1 MNEKVNIQNL
11 IELLVE
17 KHRITPKEAEEFVK
31 TFFAVIEEGLE
42 QDKYVKIK
50 GLGTFKLI
58 GVESRGSIDVN
69 TGERIEIQ
77 GHTKVSFTP
86 DSALKELINRP
97 FGHFETVI
105 LNENT
110 VLEDTPIEKA
120 GEDELEDVSIGQNVA
135 DESDTISEIPS
146 EPASPLIESVIATE
160 KVATEEDADE
170 QQEEEGEIST
180 TEETL
185 KNSQQKEDTDE
196 GVLQQTDIK
205 ENKDNGLKWFMI
217 ALACVLL
224 ACAGIVF
231 YLYYPDLQ
239 EESIPVSSEEEYTY
253 PTVTMG
259 LQQDSIQEDPL
270 KRTEDTL
277 RIPQPTTAEENPVS
291 RQQVEKKVVPEE
303 PQKVVKKTTVKS
315 QPVNPDSVNYEI
327 VGTETIYTVKE
338 GETLT
343 RISLRFYGT
352 KALWPYIV
360 KHNADVL
367 KNPNNVTSGTTLKI
381 PKLIDRKSVV

>member
-120 GEDELEDVSIGQNVA
+120 GEDEL
-135 DESDTISEIPS
+135 DTISEIPS

-170 QQEEEGEIST
+170 QQKEEGEIST

-205 ENKDNGLKWFMI
+205 ENKDNGLIWFMI
-217 ALACVLL
+217 ALACVFLV
-224 ACAGIVF
+224 CAGIVF

-259 LQQDSIQEDPL
+259 LQQDSIQGDSL

-277 RIPQPTTAEENPVS
+277 RIPQPTIVEENPAS
-291 RQQVEKKVVPEE
+291 KQQVENKVVPEE
-303 PQKVVKKTTVKS
+303 PQKVDKKTTVKS

-327 VGTETIYTVKE
+327 VGTETTYTVKE

-381 PKLIDRKSVV
+381 PKLIKKQ

>member
-135 DESDTISEIPS
+135 DELDTISEIPS

-160 KVATEEDADE
+160 KVATEEDADK
-170 QQEEEGEIST
+170 QQEEEGKIST

-185 KNSQQKEDTDE
+185 KNSQQKEDTYE

-259 LQQDSIQEDPL
+259 LQQDSIQEDSL

-277 RIPQPTTAEENPVS
+277 RIPQPTTAEENPAS

-327 VGTETIYTVKE
+327 VGTETTYTVKE
-338 GETLT
+338 GEMLT

-381 PKLIDRKSVV
+381 PKLIKKQ

>member
-120 GEDELEDVSIGQNVA
+120 GEDELEDVSIGQNVS
-135 DESDTISEIPS
+135 DELDTISEIPS

-160 KVATEEDADE
+160 KVATEEDADK
-170 QQEEEGEIST
+170 QQEEEGKIST

-217 ALACVLL
+217 ALACVFLV
-224 ACAGIVF
+224 CAGIVF

-239 EESIPVSSEEEYTY
+239 EKSIPVSSEEEYTY

-259 LQQDSIQEDPL
+259 LQQDSIQGDSL

-277 RIPQPTTAEENPVS
+277 RIPQPTTAEENPAS
-291 RQQVEKKVVPEE
+291 RQQVEKKVVSEE

-327 VGTETIYTVKE
+327 VGTETTYTVKE

-381 PKLIDRKSVV
+381 PKLIKKQ

>member
-1 MNEKVNIQNL
+1 M
-11 IELLVE
+11 
-17 KHRITPKEAEEFVK
+17 
-31 TFFAVIEEGLE
+31 
-42 QDKYVKIK
+42 
-50 GLGTFKLI
+50 
-58 GVESRGSIDVN
+58 
-69 TGERIEIQ
+69 
-77 GHTKVSFTP
+77 
-86 DSALKELINRP
+86 
-97 FGHFETVI
+97 
-105 LNENT
+105 
-110 VLEDTPIEKA
+110 
-120 GEDELEDVSIGQNVA
+120 
-135 DESDTISEIPS
+135 
-146 EPASPLIESVIATE
+146 
-160 KVATEEDADE
+160 
-170 QQEEEGEIST
+170 
-180 TEETL
+180 
-185 KNSQQKEDTDE
+185 QQKEDTYE

-259 LQQDSIQEDPL
+259 LQQDSIQEDSL

-327 VGTETIYTVKE
+327 VGTETTYTVKE

-381 PKLIDRKSVV
+381 PKLIKKQ

>member
-146 EPASPLIESVIATE
+146 EPASPLIESVIVTE

-217 ALACVLL
+217 ALACVFLV
-224 ACAGIVF
+224 CAGIVF

-239 EESIPVSSEEEYTY
+239 EKSIPVSSEEEYTY

-259 LQQDSIQEDPL
+259 LQQDSIQGDSL

-277 RIPQPTTAEENPVS
+277 RIPQPTTAEENPAS
-291 RQQVEKKVVPEE
+291 RQQVEKKVVSEE

-327 VGTETIYTVKE
+327 VGTETTYTVKE

-381 PKLIDRKSVV
+381 PKLIKKQ

>member
-17 KHRITPKEAEEFVK
+17 KHRIAPKEAEEFVK
-31 TFFAVIEEGLE
+31 TFFAVIEKGLE

-110 VLEDTPIEKA
+110 VLEDTPIERTD
-120 GEDELEDVSIGQNVA
+120 ENELEDTSIGQNA
-135 DESDTISEIPS
+135 ANESAAISDIFPEA
-146 EPASPLIESVIATE
+146 ASPSFESVIVTE
-160 KVATEEDADE
+160 NVAIEESADE
-170 QQEEEGEIST
+170 QEKEGESST
-180 TEETL
+180 TEETQ
-185 KNSQQKEDTDE
+185 KNSQKTEDTDK
-196 GVLQQTDIK
+196 GVLPQAVIK
-205 ENKDNGLKWFMI
+205 ENKGNGLKWFAI
-217 ALACVLL
+217 VLICVLG
-224 ACAGIVF
+224 ACASIVF

-239 EESIPVSSEEEYTY
+239 EKSAPISLEEEYTS
-253 PTVTMG
+253 PTVMVD
-259 LQQDSIQEDPL
+259 LKQDSIQEDSL

-277 RIPQPTTAEENPVS
+277 RIQQSTNPAS
-291 RQQVEKKVVPEE
+291 KQQVEI
-303 PQKVVKKTTVKS
+303 PQKVVKETTVKA
-315 QPVNPDSVNYEI
+315 QPVEPDSVNYEI
-327 VGTETIYTVKE
+327 MGTETTYTVKE

-381 PKLIDRKSVV
+381 PKLIEKQ

>member
-135 DESDTISEIPS
+135 DELDTISEIPS

-160 KVATEEDADE
+160 KVATEEDADK
-170 QQEEEGEIST
+170 QQEEEGKIST

-185 KNSQQKEDTDE
+185 KNSQQKEDTYE

-259 LQQDSIQEDPL
+259 LQQDSIQEDSL

-277 RIPQPTTAEENPVS
+277 RIPQSTTAEENPAS

-327 VGTETIYTVKE
+327 VGTETTYTVKE

-381 PKLIDRKSVV
+381 PKLIKKQ

>member
-135 DESDTISEIPS
+135 DELDTISEIPS

-160 KVATEEDADE
+160 KVATEEDADK
-170 QQEEEGEIST
+170 QQEEEGKIST

-259 LQQDSIQEDPL
+259 LLQDSIQEDSL

-277 RIPQPTTAEENPVS
+277 RIPQPTTAEENPAS

-303 PQKVVKKTTVKS
+303 PQKVVKKTTIKS

-327 VGTETIYTVKE
+327 VGTETTYTVKE

-381 PKLIDRKSVV
+381 PKLIKKQ

>member
-170 QQEEEGEIST
+170 QQEEEGKIST

-185 KNSQQKEDTDE
+185 KNSQQKEDTYE

-259 LQQDSIQEDPL
+259 LQQDSIQKDYL

-327 VGTETIYTVKE
+327 VGTETTYTVKE

-381 PKLIDRKSVV
+381 PKLIKKQ

>member
-120 GEDELEDVSIGQNVA
+120 GEDEL
-135 DESDTISEIPS
+135 DTISEIPS

-170 QQEEEGEIST
+170 QQKEEGEIST

-185 KNSQQKEDTDE
+185 KNLQQKEDTYE

-259 LQQDSIQEDPL
+259 LQQDSIQEDSL

-277 RIPQPTTAEENPVS
+277 RIPQSTTAEENPAS

-303 PQKVVKKTTVKS
+303 PQKVDKKTTVKS

-327 VGTETIYTVKE
+327 VGTETTYTVKE

-381 PKLIDRKSVV
+381 PKLIKKQ

>member
-17 KHRITPKEAEEFVK
+17 KHRIAPKEAEEFVK
-31 TFFAVIEEGLE
+31 TFFAVIEKGLE

-110 VLEDTPIEKA
+110 VLEDTPIERTD
-120 GEDELEDVSIGQNVA
+120 ENELEDISIGQNA
-135 DESDTISEIPS
+135 ANASAAISDIFPEA
-146 EPASPLIESVIATE
+146 ASPSIESVIVTE
-160 KVATEEDADE
+160 NVAIEENADE
-170 QQEEEGEIST
+170 QEKEGESST
-180 TEETL
+180 TEETQ
-185 KNSQQKEDTDE
+185 KNSQKTEDTDK
-196 GVLQQTDIK
+196 GVLPQAVIK
-205 ENKDNGLKWFMI
+205 ENKGNGLKWFAI
-217 ALACVLL
+217 VLICVLG
-224 ACAGIVF
+224 ACASIVF

-239 EESIPVSSEEEYTY
+239 EKSAPISLEEEYTS
-253 PTVTMG
+253 PTVMVD
-259 LQQDSIQEDPL
+259 LKQDSIQEDSL

-277 RIPQPTTAEENPVS
+277 RVLQSTNPAS
-291 RQQVEKKVVPEE
+291 KQQVEI
-303 PQKVVKKTTVKS
+303 PQKVVKETTVKA
-315 QPVNPDSVNYEI
+315 QPVEPDSVNYEI
-327 VGTETIYTVKE
+327 MGTETTYTVKE

-381 PKLIDRKSVV
+381 PKLIEKQ

>member
-42 QDKYVKIK
+42 QEKYVKIK

-120 GEDELEDVSIGQNVA
+120 GEDEL
-135 DESDTISEIPS
+135 DTISEIPS

-170 QQEEEGEIST
+170 QQKEEGEIST

-185 KNSQQKEDTDE
+185 KNLQQKEDTYE

-239 EESIPVSSEEEYTY
+239 EESIPVSSEEEYNY

-259 LQQDSIQEDPL
+259 LQQDSIQEDSL

-277 RIPQPTTAEENPVS
+277 RIPQPTTAEENPAS

-303 PQKVVKKTTVKS
+303 SQKVVKKTTVKS

-327 VGTETIYTVKE
+327 VGTETTYTVKE

-381 PKLIDRKSVV
+381 PKLIKKQ

>member
-120 GEDELEDVSIGQNVA
+120 GEDEL
-135 DESDTISEIPS
+135 DTISEIPS

-170 QQEEEGEIST
+170 QQKEEGEIST

-185 KNSQQKEDTDE
+185 KNLQQKEDTYE

-259 LQQDSIQEDPL
+259 LQQDSIQEDSL

-303 PQKVVKKTTVKS
+303 PQKVDKKTTVKS

-327 VGTETIYTVKE
+327 VGTETTYTVKE

-381 PKLIDRKSVV
+381 PKLIKKQ

>member
-86 DSALKELINRP
+86 DSSLKELINRP

-259 LQQDSIQEDPL
+259 LQQDSIQEDSL

-327 VGTETIYTVKE
+327 VGTETTYTVKE

-381 PKLIDRKSVV
+381 PKLIKKQ

>member
-135 DESDTISEIPS
+135 DELDTISEIPS

-160 KVATEEDADE
+160 KVTTEEGADK
-170 QQEEEGEIST
+170 QQEEEGKIST

-185 KNSQQKEDTDE
+185 KNSQQKEDTYE

-259 LQQDSIQEDPL
+259 LQQDSIQEDSL

-381 PKLIDRKSVV
+381 PKLIKKQ

>member
-17 KHRITPKEAEEFVK
+17 KHRIAPKEAEEFVK
-31 TFFAVIEEGLE
+31 TFFAVIEKGLE

-110 VLEDTPIEKA
+110 VLEDTPIERTD
-120 GEDELEDVSIGQNVA
+120 ENELEDTSIGQNA
-135 DESDTISEIPS
+135 ANESAAISDIFPEA
-146 EPASPLIESVIATE
+146 ASPSIESVIVTE
-160 KVATEEDADE
+160 NVAIEENADE
-170 QQEEEGEIST
+170 QEKKGESST
-180 TEETL
+180 TEETQ
-185 KNSQQKEDTDE
+185 KNSQKTEDTDK
-196 GVLQQTDIK
+196 GVLPQAVIK
-205 ENKDNGLKWFMI
+205 ENKGNGLKWFAI
-217 ALACVLL
+217 VLICVLG
-224 ACAGIVF
+224 ACASIVF

-239 EESIPVSSEEEYTY
+239 EKSAPISLEEEYTS
-253 PTVTMG
+253 PTVMVD
-259 LQQDSIQEDPL
+259 LKQDSIQEDSL

-277 RIPQPTTAEENPVS
+277 RVQQSTNPAS
-291 RQQVEKKVVPEE
+291 KQQVEI
-303 PQKVVKKTTVKS
+303 PQKVVKETTVKAQS
-315 QPVNPDSVNYEI
+315 VEPDSVNYEI
-327 VGTETIYTVKE
+327 MGTETTYTVKE

-381 PKLIDRKSVV
+381 PKLIEKQ

>member
-120 GEDELEDVSIGQNVA
+120 GEDEL
-135 DESDTISEIPS
+135 DTISEIPS

-170 QQEEEGEIST
+170 QQKEEGEIST

-196 GVLQQTDIK
+196 DVLQQTDIK

-217 ALACVLL
+217 ALACVFL
-224 ACAGIVF
+224 ACVGIVF

-259 LQQDSIQEDPL
+259 LQQDSIQEDSL

-277 RIPQPTTAEENPVS
+277 RIPQPTTAEENPAS

-315 QPVNPDSVNYEI
+315 QPIDPDSVNYEI
-327 VGTETIYTVKE
+327 VGTETTYTVKE

-381 PKLIDRKSVV
+381 PKLIKKQ

>member
-120 GEDELEDVSIGQNVA
+120 GEDELEDVAIGQNVA

-146 EPASPLIESVIATE
+146 EPASPLIESVIVTE

-217 ALACVLL
+217 ALACVFLV
-224 ACAGIVF
+224 CAGIVF

-239 EESIPVSSEEEYTY
+239 EKSIPVSSEEEYTY

-259 LQQDSIQEDPL
+259 LQQDSIQGDSL

-277 RIPQPTTAEENPVS
+277 RIPQPTIVEENPAS
-291 RQQVEKKVVPEE
+291 KQQVENKVVPEE

-327 VGTETIYTVKE
+327 VGTETTYTVKE

-360 KHNADVL
+360 KHNANVL

-381 PKLIDRKSVV
+381 PKLIKKQ

>member
-17 KHRITPKEAEEFVK
+17 KHRIAPKEAEEFVK
-31 TFFAVIEEGLE
+31 TFFAVIEKGLE

-110 VLEDTPIEKA
+110 VLEDTPIERTD
-120 GEDELEDVSIGQNVA
+120 ENELEDTSIGQNA
-135 DESDTISEIPS
+135 ANELAAISGIFPEA
-146 EPASPLIESVIATE
+146 ASPSIESVIVTE
-160 KVATEEDADE
+160 NVAIEENADE
-170 QQEEEGEIST
+170 QEKEGESST
-180 TEETL
+180 TEETQ
-185 KNSQQKEDTDE
+185 KNSQKTEDTDK
-196 GVLQQTDIK
+196 GVLPQAVIK
-205 ENKDNGLKWFMI
+205 ENKGNGLKWFAI
-217 ALACVLL
+217 VLICVLG
-224 ACAGIVF
+224 ACASIVF

-239 EESIPVSSEEEYTY
+239 EKSAPISLEEEYTS
-253 PTVTMG
+253 PTVMVD
-259 LQQDSIQEDPL
+259 LKQDSIQEDSL

-277 RIPQPTTAEENPVS
+277 RIQQSTNPAS
-291 RQQVEKKVVPEE
+291 KQQVEI
-303 PQKVVKKTTVKS
+303 PQKVVKETTVKA
-315 QPVNPDSVNYEI
+315 QPVEPDSVNYEI
-327 VGTETIYTVKE
+327 MGTETTYTVKE

-381 PKLIDRKSVV
+381 PKLIEKQ

>member
-58 GVESRGSIDVN
+58 GVESRGSIDIN

-160 KVATEEDADE
+160 KVAKEEDADE

-259 LQQDSIQEDPL
+259 LQQDSIQEDSL

-327 VGTETIYTVKE
+327 VGTETTYTVKE

-381 PKLIDRKSVV
+381 PKLIKKQ

>member
-146 EPASPLIESVIATE
+146 ESASPLIESIIATE

-180 TEETL
+180 TEEIL
-185 KNSQQKEDTDE
+185 KNSQQKEDTYE
-196 GVLQQTDIK
+196 GVLQQTNIK

-259 LQQDSIQEDPL
+259 LQQDSIQEDSL

-327 VGTETIYTVKE
+327 VGTETTYTVKE

-381 PKLIDRKSVV
+381 PKLIKKQ

>member
-170 QQEEEGEIST
+170 QQKEEGEIST

-259 LQQDSIQEDPL
+259 LQQDSIQGDSL

-327 VGTETIYTVKE
+327 VGTETTYTVKE

-381 PKLIDRKSVV
+381 PKLIKKQ

>member
-170 QQEEEGEIST
+170 QQEEEGKIST

-185 KNSQQKEDTDE
+185 KNSQQKEDTYE

-224 ACAGIVF
+224 ACAGVVF

-259 LQQDSIQEDPL
+259 LQQDSIQEDSL

-303 PQKVVKKTTVKS
+303 PQKVAKKTTVKS

-327 VGTETIYTVKE
+327 VGTETTYTVKE

-381 PKLIDRKSVV
+381 PKLIKKQ

>member
-110 VLEDTPIEKA
+110 VLEDTPIGKA

-135 DESDTISEIPS
+135 DELDTISEIPS

-170 QQEEEGEIST
+170 QQKEEGEIST

-185 KNSQQKEDTDE
+185 KNLQQKEDTYE

-259 LQQDSIQEDPL
+259 LQQDSIQEDSL

-327 VGTETIYTVKE
+327 VGTETTYTVKE

-367 KNPNNVTSGTTLKI
+367 KNPNNVTYGTTLKI
-381 PKLIDRKSVV
+381 PKLIKKQ

>member
-77 GHTKVSFTP
+77 GHTKVSFMP

-135 DESDTISEIPS
+135 DELDTISEIPS

-160 KVATEEDADE
+160 KVATEEDADK
-170 QQEEEGEIST
+170 QQEEEGKIST

-185 KNSQQKEDTDE
+185 KNSQQKEDTYE

-259 LQQDSIQEDPL
+259 LQQDSIQEDSL

-277 RIPQPTTAEENPVS
+277 RIPQPTIVEENPAS
-291 RQQVEKKVVPEE
+291 KQQVENKVVPEE

-327 VGTETIYTVKE
+327 VGTETTYTVKE

-381 PKLIDRKSVV
+381 PKLIKKQ

>member
-120 GEDELEDVSIGQNVA
+120 GEDEL
-135 DESDTISEIPS
+135 DTISEIPS

-170 QQEEEGEIST
+170 QQKEEGEIST

-185 KNSQQKEDTDE
+185 KNLQQKEDT
-196 GVLQQTDIK
+196 
-205 ENKDNGLKWFMI
+205 
-217 ALACVLL
+217 
-224 ACAGIVF
+224 
-231 YLYYPDLQ
+231 
-239 EESIPVSSEEEYTY
+239 
-253 PTVTMG
+253 
-259 LQQDSIQEDPL
+259 
-270 KRTEDTL
+270 
-277 RIPQPTTAEENPVS
+277 
-291 RQQVEKKVVPEE
+291 
-303 PQKVVKKTTVKS
+303 
-315 QPVNPDSVNYEI
+315 
-327 VGTETIYTVKE
+327 
-338 GETLT
+338 
-343 RISLRFYGT
+343 
-352 KALWPYIV
+352 
-360 KHNADVL
+360 
-367 KNPNNVTSGTTLKI
+367 
-381 PKLIDRKSVV
+381 

>member
-17 KHRITPKEAEEFVK
+17 KHRIAPKEAEEFVK
-31 TFFAVIEEGLE
+31 TFFAVIEKGLE

-110 VLEDTPIEKA
+110 VLEDTPIERTD
-120 GEDELEDVSIGQNVA
+120 ENELEDTSIGQNA
-135 DESDTISEIPS
+135 ANESAAISDIFPEA
-146 EPASPLIESVIATE
+146 ASPSIESVIVTE
-160 KVATEEDADE
+160 NVAIEENADE
-170 QQEEEGEIST
+170 QEKEGESST
-180 TEETL
+180 TEETQ
-185 KNSQQKEDTDE
+185 KNSQKTEDTDK
-196 GVLQQTDIK
+196 GVLPQAVIK
-205 ENKDNGLKWFMI
+205 ENKGNGLKWFAI
-217 ALACVLL
+217 VLICVLG
-224 ACAGIVF
+224 ACASIVF

-239 EESIPVSSEEEYTY
+239 EKSAPISLEEEYTS
-253 PTVTMG
+253 PTVMVD
-259 LQQDSIQEDPL
+259 LKQDSIQEDSL

-277 RIPQPTTAEENPVS
+277 QVLQSTNPAS
-291 RQQVEKKVVPEE
+291 KQQVEI
-303 PQKVVKKTTVKS
+303 PQKVVKETTVKA
-315 QPVNPDSVNYEI
+315 QPVEPDSVNYEI
-327 VGTETIYTVKE
+327 MGTETTYTVKE

-381 PKLIDRKSVV
+381 PKLIEKQ

>member
-135 DESDTISEIPS
+135 DELDTISEIPS

-160 KVATEEDADE
+160 KVATEEDADK

-185 KNSQQKEDTDE
+185 KNLQQKEDTYE

-259 LQQDSIQEDPL
+259 LQQDSIQEDSL

-327 VGTETIYTVKE
+327 VGTETTYTVKE

-381 PKLIDRKSVV
+381 PKLIKKQ

>member
-160 KVATEEDADE
+160 KVAKEEDAGE

-185 KNSQQKEDTDE
+185 KNSQQKEDTYE

-239 EESIPVSSEEEYTY
+239 EKSIPVSSEEEYTY

-259 LQQDSIQEDPL
+259 LQQDSIQEDSL

-327 VGTETIYTVKE
+327 VGTETTYTVKE

-381 PKLIDRKSVV
+381 PKLIKKQ

>member
-86 DSALKELINRP
+86 DLALKELINRP

-160 KVATEEDADE
+160 KVAKEEDADE

-217 ALACVLL
+217 ALACVFLV
-224 ACAGIVF
+224 CAGIVF

-239 EESIPVSSEEEYTY
+239 EKSIPVSSEEEYTY

-259 LQQDSIQEDPL
+259 LQQDSIQGDSL

-277 RIPQPTTAEENPVS
+277 RIPQPTTAEENPAS
-291 RQQVEKKVVPEE
+291 RQQVEKKVVSEE

-327 VGTETIYTVKE
+327 VGTETTYTVKE

-381 PKLIDRKSVV
+381 PKLIKKQ

>member
-86 DSALKELINRP
+86 DSSLKELINRP

-110 VLEDTPIEKA
+110 VLEDTPIGKA

-259 LQQDSIQEDPL
+259 LQQDSIQEDSL

-327 VGTETIYTVKE
+327 VGTETTYTVKE

-381 PKLIDRKSVV
+381 PKLIKKQ

>member
-120 GEDELEDVSIGQNVA
+120 GEDELEDVSIRQNVA

-253 PTVTMG
+253 LTVTMG
-259 LQQDSIQEDPL
+259 LQQDSIQEDSL

-277 RIPQPTTAEENPVS
+277 RIPQPTTAEENPAS

-327 VGTETIYTVKE
+327 VGTETTYTVKE

-367 KNPNNVTSGTTLKI
+367 KNPNNVTSGITLKI
-381 PKLIDRKSVV
+381 PKLIKKQ

>member
-135 DESDTISEIPS
+135 DELDTISEIPS

-170 QQEEEGEIST
+170 QQKEEGEIST

-185 KNSQQKEDTDE
+185 KNSQQKEDTYE

-259 LQQDSIQEDPL
+259 LQQDSIQEDSL

-327 VGTETIYTVKE
+327 VGTETTYTVKE

-381 PKLIDRKSVV
+381 PKLIKKQ

>member
-135 DESDTISEIPS
+135 DELDTISEIPS

-259 LQQDSIQEDPL
+259 LQQDSIQEDSL

-327 VGTETIYTVKE
+327 VGTETTYTVKE

-367 KNPNNVTSGTTLKI
+367 KNPNNVTSGITLKI
-381 PKLIDRKSVV
+381 PKLIKKQ

>member
-135 DESDTISEIPS
+135 DELDTISEIPS

-160 KVATEEDADE
+160 KVATEEDADK

-217 ALACVLL
+217 ALACVFLV
-224 ACAGIVF
+224 CAGIVF

-259 LQQDSIQEDPL
+259 LQQDSIQGDSL

-277 RIPQPTTAEENPVS
+277 RIPQPTTAEENPAS
-291 RQQVEKKVVPEE
+291 RQQVEKKVVSEE

-327 VGTETIYTVKE
+327 VGTETTYTVKE

-381 PKLIDRKSVV
+381 PKLIKKQ

>member
-17 KHRITPKEAEEFVK
+17 KHRIAPKEAEEFVK
-31 TFFAVIEEGLE
+31 TFFAVIEKGLE

-110 VLEDTPIEKA
+110 VLEDTPIERA
-120 GEDELEDVSIGQNVA
+120 DENELEDTSIGQNA
-135 DESDTISEIPS
+135 ANESAAISDIFPEA
-146 EPASPLIESVIATE
+146 ASPSIESVIVTE
-160 KVATEEDADE
+160 NVAIEENADE
-170 QQEEEGEIST
+170 QEKEGESST
-180 TEETL
+180 TEETQ
-185 KNSQQKEDTDE
+185 KNSQKTEDTDK
-196 GVLQQTDIK
+196 GVLPQAVIK
-205 ENKDNGLKWFMI
+205 ENKGNGLKWFAI
-217 ALACVLL
+217 VLICVLG
-224 ACAGIVF
+224 ACASIVF

-239 EESIPVSSEEEYTY
+239 EKSAPISLEEEYTS
-253 PTVTMG
+253 PTVMVD
-259 LQQDSIQEDPL
+259 LKQDSIQEDSL

-277 RIPQPTTAEENPVS
+277 RVLQSTNPAS
-291 RQQVEKKVVPEE
+291 KQQVEI
-303 PQKVVKKTTVKS
+303 PQKVVKETTVKA
-315 QPVNPDSVNYEI
+315 QPVEPDSVNYEI
-327 VGTETIYTVKE
+327 MGTETTYTVKE

-381 PKLIDRKSVV
+381 PKLIEKQ

>member
-135 DESDTISEIPS
+135 DELDTISEIPS

-160 KVATEEDADE
+160 KVATEEDADK
-170 QQEEEGEIST
+170 QQEEEGKIST

-185 KNSQQKEDTDE
+185 KNSQQKEDTYE

-259 LQQDSIQEDPL
+259 LQQDSIQEDSL

-277 RIPQPTTAEENPVS
+277 RIPQSTTAEENPVS

-327 VGTETIYTVKE
+327 VGTETTYTVKE

-381 PKLIDRKSVV
+381 PKLIKKQ

>member
-160 KVATEEDADE
+160 KVAKEEDADE

-217 ALACVLL
+217 ALACVFLV
-224 ACAGIVF
+224 CAGIVF

-239 EESIPVSSEEEYTY
+239 EKSIPVSSEEEYTY

-259 LQQDSIQEDPL
+259 LQQDSIQEDSL

-327 VGTETIYTVKE
+327 VGTETTYTVKE

-381 PKLIDRKSVV
+381 PKLIKKQ